1 MDEIILNE
9 VKKEIEDEALETK
22 KANIKRMLL
31 MIRSFEKV
39 IEDNKKEIAKI
50 NEEIERE
57 DFSRLRRRE
66 ALCCST
72 FGNSAL

>member
-1 MDEIILNE
+1 MDETIINE

-57 DFSRLRRRE
+57 DFSRLRRRK